1 MNDGKFNNGIQPQVQ
16 LAKTNEPFDWMRYK
30 AEVAKELIRPCYE
43 EAKASA
49 RQSGGLRHAKDVAI
63 EDAINMAVDMA
74 ERLEKRLKGGE

>member
-1 MNDGKFNNGIQPQVQ
+1 MSDGIFNNDVQQPVQ
-16 LAKTNEPFDWMRYK
+16 LCEVKPFDWLGYK

-49 RQSGGLRHAKDVAI
+49 RNGGLRPAKDVAI

-74 ERLEKRLKGGE
+74 ERLEKRLKGGEQ

>member
-1 MNDGKFNNGIQPQVQ
+1 MNDGIFNNGIQQPVQ
-16 LAKTNEPFDWMRYK
+16 LREVKPFDWLGYK

-49 RQSGGLRHAKDVAI
+49 RQSGGLRPAKYVAI

-74 ERLEKRLKGGE
+74 ERLEQRLKGGGK

>member
-1 MNDGKFNNGIQPQVQ
+1 MSS
-16 LAKTNEPFDWMRYK
+16 AFDWLGYK

-49 RQSGGLRHAKDVAI
+49 RHGGLRPAKDVAI

-74 ERLEKRLKGGE
+74 ERLEKRLKGGEQ

>member
-1 MNDGKFNNGIQPQVQ
+1 MSN
-16 LAKTNEPFDWMRYK
+16 FDWLGYK

-49 RQSGGLRHAKDVAI
+49 RNGGLRPAKEVAI

-74 ERLEKRLKGGE
+74 ERLEKRLKGGGK

>member
-1 MNDGKFNNGIQPQVQ
+1 MSN
-16 LAKTNEPFDWMRYK
+16 AFDWLGYK

-49 RQSGGLRHAKDVAI
+49 RNGGLRPAKDVAI

-74 ERLEKRLKGGE
+74 EKLERRLKGGKQ

>member
-1 MNDGKFNNGIQPQVQ
+1 MSN
-16 LAKTNEPFDWMRYK
+16 AFDWLGYK

-49 RQSGGLRHAKDVAI
+49 RSGGLRPAKDVAI

-74 ERLEKRLKGGE
+74 ERLEKRLKGGEQ